1 MNALSSRSLDMA
13 APEATSRD
21 PVCGMTVSAVL
32 PKGGSTV
39 HEGIEY
45 HFCALSCQRKFKRD
59 PQRYL
64 GGTSAESMAEGV
76 RYICPM
82 DPEVESIGPGTCP
95 KCGMALEPAEA
106 QLDGAADPE
115 SLDFR
120 RRLRLGA
127 PFGIPLILLS
137 MFDMLASDMPLTH
150 AVGAQGFAVVQA
162 LLGLAVLVTCG
173 PPIRHRFRASVQ
185 NRAPNM
191 FTLIGLGVD
200 AALVY
205 SAAALLDTLTGR
217 WLFPESFRGPMG
229 TVEPHW
235 ESVAGILLLVLL
247 GQFIEGKARRRTG
260 DAVRELL
267 KLTPATATVIFDGRD
282 VELRIDLVEAG
293 DELRVKPGERFPV
306 DGVIVEGRAAVDESM
321 LTGEPMP
328 REKGPG
334 DGVSAGTLNGLSPL
348 RIRTVGVGAETAL
361 ARIAALVQQA
371 QRTRMPLQQTV
382 DRISA
387 WFVPVIVA
395 VALLTFVVWASLG
408 RWGDAVG
415 NALSVLVIA
424 CPCALGLATPMAVVV
439 GVGRAARAG
448 VLFSSAEQFERLATA
463 TVAVFDKTGTLT
475 EGRPE
480 VTEADIPDDELALA
494 AAVEEGSEHPLAT
507 AVIRYARD
515 VRKLTWPKAE
525 GVTVEVGR
533 GVSGMVD
540 GKRVEVGKGI
550 EDGITVRVDARPA
563 GTLRVSDRTRPEAKA
578 VIERLNAE
586 GIRAVLLTGDRAEV
600 AQGLAVE
607 LGIAEV
613 HADQLPGEKLRV
625 IEGLRKG
632 GERVAMVGDGL
643 NDAPALASADVGIAM
658 NSGTNVAQAA
668 AGITLLRP
676 GLNGVLAA
684 RSIAVRTGAT
694 IRQNLALAFL
704 YNALAVPVAAGVLI
718 PLLGWRISP
727 VWAAAAMALS
737 SLSVIG
743 NSLRSARARID

>member
-1 MNALSSRSLDMA
+1 MA